1 MKKEVK
7 DFSREVIEA
16 LRPHTLKGEVFMI
29 RNGHIKV
36 KGTYPSGTHSF
47 VFGFS
52 PSSNN
57 WKKKAR
63 TELKRFIRTRILSA

>member
-16 LRPHTLKGEVFMI
+16 LRPHAIEGEVFMI
-29 RNGHIKV
+29 QNGHIKV
-36 KGTYPSGTHSF
+36 KGTYSSGTHSF
-47 VFGFS
+47 IIGFS
-52 PSSNN
+52 PSCKN

-63 TELKRFIRTRILSA
+63 TGLKRFIRTRILCT